1 MGQIVFPAA
10 SQVVEQLDA
19 LSSDAA
25 DEVTRR
31 IYENHPGLYQRF
43 GEKGKSTC
51 REDLLH
57 HLDYLSSA
65 LYAGDSAPFREYV
78 LWLSGVLESRGV
90 PSAHLKESL
99 QLLND
104 FFRSHLPADRFTPLA
119 DVLQNGADAL
129 ASNLPAFPRF
139 LRLLP
144 EPMGE
149 SRDYLQALLSG
160 SRPAAL
166 DAALKSM
173 QHEVSLTDVGVLVI
187 QPAMYEIGSLWESNR
202 ITVAQEHM
210 ATAITQNVMAQ
221 TFAAADF
228 AQPLDRKALF
238 ACVPG
243 NHHSLGLRMISDAFE
258 VSGWTVQF
266 LGADVPI
273 SDLITQISHWQPE
286 LVGLSLSLPGHIKL
300 TRTIIEQLRAELG
313 ANCPAILVGGLAT
326 NQADKLWKAVN
337 ADMWAANARDAV
349 KEMK

>member
-1 MGQIVFPAA
+1 MGQITFPVAP
-10 SQVVEQLDA
+10 QIVDQLA
-19 LSSDAA
+19 TLSSDAA

-31 IYENHPGLYQRF
+31 IYANHPGLYQRF
-43 GEKGKSTC
+43 GEKGKLTC

-99 QLLND
+99 LLLKD
-104 FFRSHLPADRFTPLA
+104 FFCTHLSADRFFPLA
-119 DVLQNGADAL
+119 HMLQEGVDAL
-129 ASNLPAFPRF
+129 AGDMPASPRF

-144 EPMGE
+144 EPMSE

-160 SRPAAL
+160 NRPAAL

-173 QHEVSLTDVGVLVI
+173 QHEASLTDVGVLVI
-187 QPAMYEIGSLWESNR
+187 QPAMYEIGSLWEFNR

-221 TFAAADF
+221 TFAAAAF
-228 AQPLDRKALF
+228 AEPLDRKALF

-243 NHHSLGLRMISDAFE
+243 NHHSLGLRMVSDTFE

-266 LGADVPI
+266 LGADVPV
-273 SDLITQISHWQPE
+273 SDLITQIAHWQPE

-300 TRTIIEQLRAELG
+300 TRAIIDQLRAELG
-313 ANCPAILVGGLAT
+313 AACPAILVGGLAT
-326 NQADKLWKAVN
+326 NQADKLWKVVN
-337 ADMWAANARDAV
+337 ADIWAANARDAV

>member
-1 MGQIVFPAA
+1 MGQINFPAT
-10 SQVVEQLDA
+10 SQMIEQLDS
-19 LSSDAA
+19 LSSQAA

-65 LYAGDSAPFREYV
+65 LYAGDSTPFREYV

-99 QLLND
+99 LLLNE
-104 FFRSHLPADRFTPLA
+104 FFGSHLPADRLGPLTA
-119 DVLQNGADAL
+119 VLQNGVDAL
-129 ASNLPAFPRF
+129 VTPLPVSPRF
-139 LRLLP
+139 HRLLP
-144 EPMGE
+144 EPMME

-160 SRPAAL
+160 NRPAAL
-166 DAALKSM
+166 NTVLKALCPPITLVDAG
-173 QHEVSLTDVGVLVI
+173 VSII
-187 QPAMYEIGSLWESNR
+187 QPAMYEIGTLWEYNH
-202 ITVAQEHM
+202 ITTAEEHM

-221 TFAAADF
+221 TFATAEF
-228 AQPLDRKALF
+228 AEPLDRKALF
-238 ACVPG
+238 ACIPG
-243 NHHSLGLRMISDAFE
+243 NHHSLGLRMVSDAFE

-266 LGADVPI
+266 LGADVPA

-286 LVGLSLSLPGHIKL
+286 LVGLSLSLPGHIKV

-313 ANCPAILVGGLAT
+313 TSCPTILVGGLAT

-337 ADMWAANARDAV
+337 ADIWAADARDAMKEV
-349 KEMK
+349 K